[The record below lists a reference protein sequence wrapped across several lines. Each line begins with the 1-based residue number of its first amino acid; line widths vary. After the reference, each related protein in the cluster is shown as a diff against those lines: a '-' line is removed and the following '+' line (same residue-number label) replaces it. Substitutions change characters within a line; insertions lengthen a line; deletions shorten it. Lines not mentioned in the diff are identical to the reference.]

1 MDERLHGVLLA
12 VSGDDSDLLRAIDA
26 RGSGLRVVR
35 RCADAADLLSA
46 AMAGLAA
53 LVVVDT
59 GFDEFDRS
67 VVDRLEHA
75 GATGIVLTPA
85 DQLEHW
91 ATIGWP
97 VGDRG
102 TSPDAVR
109 ARLQALARAVGV
121 GRARRTSPAA
131 TVISSASP
139 ARPDDESDD
148 RPS

>member
-97 VGDRG
+97 VEDRG
-102 TSPDAVR
+102 R
-109 ARLQALARAVGV
+109 APMRC
-121 GRARRTSPAA
+121 GRACRHSRALSE
-131 TVISSASP
+131 SAGRD
-139 ARPDDESDD
+139 ARP
-148 RPS
+148 RPRR